1 MNYFD
6 VSENVVTL
14 IFLRFSCYNSQAVKD
29 AIVDKHNELR
39 AKVANGKEKRGVNGR
54 QPKASNMRK
63 LVWND
68 ELAEVAQRY
77 HI

>member
-1 MNYFD
+1 M
-6 VSENVVTL
+6 
-14 IFLRFSCYNSQAVKD
+14 QAVKD

-39 AKVANGKEKRGVNGR
+39 AKVANGEEKRGVNGR

-77 HI
+77 EKNIRTNIKCIHIDVYKILV